1 MPAILFAANNA
12 SRANSLPFSIR
23 EVHVGNHRTNNKV
36 GKISDSGITFAAVL
50 LAGGESRRM
59 GRDKAAV
66 VFRDEPL
73 WRRQLRV
80 LRDLAPEKVFVSART
95 ESSWLPSDTELLLD
109 EPPSHGPLSGLTRAF
124 AQMQT
129 SHLVVLAVDMPFVT
143 REQLRL
149 LCSLAAEGRGVVPVI
164 GERAEPL
171 AAIYPREAEQDFIAA
186 LAGSD
191 FSLQPLVRKLA
202 AADKIRMFPVPAED
216 EHLYRSLNQPNDIKE
231 GRFPNR
237 PPRNDGPAAAG

>member
-1 MPAILFAANNA
+1 MGHSGLT
-12 SRANSLPFSIR
+12 FS
-23 EVHVGNHRTNNKV
+23 
-36 GKISDSGITFAAVL
+36 ALL

-80 LRDLAPEKVFVSART
+80 LRDLGPEKVFVSART
-95 ESSWLPSDTELLLD
+95 ASSWLPDDTELLLD
-109 EPPSHGPLSGLTRAF
+109 EPPSRGPLSGLTKAL

-143 REQLRL
+143 REQLQV
-149 LCSLAAEGRGVVPVI
+149 LCSEATEGCGVVPLI

-171 AAIYPREAEQDFIAA
+171 AAIYPKESALDCAAA
-186 LAGSD
+186 LAGTD
-191 FSLQPLVRKLA
+191 FSLQPLVRKLVA
-202 AADKIRMFPVPAED
+202 VGKVRLLSVPSED
-216 EHLYRSLNQPNDIKE
+216 EDLYRSINEPGDFKE
-231 GRFPNR
+231 RRSPARR
-237 PPRNDGPAAAG
+237 P